1 MMMVMI
7 IMVMMVMMMM
17 ARSPQCAH
25 YHNNLVYKRADFG
38 VTGVGR
44 HCHAC
49 SGPGGRCRG
58 PEDGGVAL
66 DCGEGV
72 TTCTLA
78 FNSEC
83 YLCDRDKYLF
93 DSPSV

>member
-1 MMMVMI
+1 M
-7 IMVMMVMMMM
+7 
-17 ARSPQCAH
+17 
-25 YHNNLVYKRADFG
+25 LTTFLTRAEFG

-58 PEDGGVAL
+58 PGDGGVGL

-78 FNSEC
+78 INSESHVMC
-83 YLCDRDKYLF
+83 TDLDTMTSCPQMSLGAGREAAA
-93 DSPSV
+93 PQGWG